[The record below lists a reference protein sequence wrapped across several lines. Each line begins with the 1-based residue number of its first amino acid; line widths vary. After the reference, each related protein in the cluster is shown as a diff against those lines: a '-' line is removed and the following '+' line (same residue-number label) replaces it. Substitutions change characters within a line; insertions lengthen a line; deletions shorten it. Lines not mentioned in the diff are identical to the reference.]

1 MNGPMVDE
9 ELNEDPDLNHDLGLR
24 PVSRVE
30 RRANQRRARTRR
42 GFGCFAGLVSLL
54 VVGGLIGGLA
64 FGFGKGRDA
73 LEKVFSAPDYSGTGT
88 TAVMVEI
95 TQGQSAQSIADTL
108 EKKGVVK
115 SARAFE
121 RAARDNA
128 QSRSIQAATYTL
140 KKEMSAKAALD
151 LLLNPAKSV
160 LVTRIGFPSGRTKA
174 EITTILQKAKAA
186 KLPAGAAAAAMAK
199 PWSLGLPSYA
209 KNNPEGFLYPGTY
222 DVPNGSTAYSIL
234 KLMTT
239 QFAKTSAEIKLPQVA
254 QRKKVDPYQVVI
266 IASIITAETNREED
280 YGKVAR
286 VIYNRLAAGQ
296 KLQMD
301 STIHYVVGRN
311 GKVFTSNADR
321 EIDSLYNTY
330 QHTGL
335 PPTPINS
342 PGRETLQ
349 AALNP
354 TPGGWKYFTLIN
366 LDTGETA
373 FASSSSEHLQNVKK
387 LQAWCTAHAGR
398 C

>member
-1 MNGPMVDE
+1 MVDE
-9 ELNEDPDLNHDLGLR
+9 DLNEGDDLNEDLGLR
-24 PVSRVE
+24 TVSRVE
-30 RRANQRRARTRR
+30 QRANRRKARTRR

-64 FGFGKGRDA
+64 VGFGKGRDA

-88 TAVMVEI
+88 TAVTVEI
-95 TQGQSAQSIADTL
+95 TQGQSSQSIADTL

-121 RAARDNA
+121 RAARDEPKA
-128 QSRSIQAATYTL
+128 RSIQAATYTL
-140 KKEMSAKAALD
+140 KKEMSAKAALE
-151 LLLNPAKSV
+151 LLLDPAKSV
-160 LVTRIGFPSGRTKA
+160 LVTRVGFPPGRTKA
-174 EITTILQKAKAA
+174 EITSILQKAKATN
-186 KLPAGAAAAAMAK
+186 LPPGTAAAAMAK
-199 PWSLGLPSYA
+199 PWALGLPSYA
-209 KNNPEGFLYPGTY
+209 RNNPEGFLYPGTY
-222 DVPNGSTAYSIL
+222 DVPKGATAYTIL

-239 QFAKTSAEIKLPQVA
+239 QFARTSASLKLPETA
-254 QRKKVDPYQVVI
+254 QRKHVDPYQVVI
-266 IASIITAETNREED
+266 IASIIAAETNREED

-311 GKVFTSNADR
+311 GGVFTSEAQR
-321 EIDSLYNTY
+321 EIDSPYNTY
-330 QHTGL
+330 KNAKL

-342 PGRETLQ
+342 PGRDTLN

-354 TPGGWKYFTLIN
+354 TPGPWKFFTLVN

-373 FASSSSEHLQNVKK
+373 FASSESEHMKNVQK
-387 LQAWCTAHAGR
+387 LQAWCAAHAGR

>member
-1 MNGPMVDE
+1 MDE
-9 ELNEDPDLNHDLGLR
+9 DEREGLHDDLGLR
-24 PVSRVE
+24 PESRVE
-30 RRANQRRARTRR
+30 RRANQRRARNRR

-88 TAVMVEI
+88 TAVTVEI

-128 QSRSIQAATYTL
+128 KSRSIQAATYTL
-140 KKEMSAKAALD
+140 KKEMSAKAALE
-151 LLLNPAKSV
+151 LLLDPAKSV

-174 EITTILQKAKAA
+174 EITAILQKAKAA
-186 KLPAGAAAAAMAK
+186 KLPAGAAAAAMSK

-222 DVPNGSTAYSIL
+222 DVPKGATAFTIL

-239 QFAKTSAEIKLPQVA
+239 QFAKTSAVINLPATA

-266 IASIITAETNREED
+266 IASIITAETNRKED

-286 VIYNRLAAGQ
+286 VIYNRLAAGE

-311 GKVFTSNADR
+311 GKVFTSDADR
-321 EIDSLYNTY
+321 QMDSPYNTY
-330 QHTGL
+330 LHAGL

-354 TPGGWKYFTLIN
+354 TPGGWKFFTLVN

-373 FASSSSEHLQNVKK
+373 FSSSASEHQQNVRK
-387 LQAWCTAHAGR
+387 LQAWCAAHAGR